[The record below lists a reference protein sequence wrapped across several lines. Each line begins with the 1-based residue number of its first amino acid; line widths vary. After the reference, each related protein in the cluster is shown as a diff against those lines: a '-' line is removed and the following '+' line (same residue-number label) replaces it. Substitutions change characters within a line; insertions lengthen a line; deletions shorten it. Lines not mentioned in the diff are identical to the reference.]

1 MKRHLLFF
9 KNSLYC
15 KAALALVL
23 TVFIF
28 SSSFAQGRRVSGTVT
43 DNSGPAPG
51 VTIRVKG
58 ASAATSSDN
67 DGRYSITVPDNA
79 TLVFTYL
86 GYTTQEIPVGNR
98 TTLNVVLSADSRD
111 LEQVV
116 VVGYG
121 TTQRKDLTGSVGSV
135 SAAQLEKTPVTT
147 LDQAIQGRVSGVQIT
162 NNDGAPGSGTQVQI
176 RGIGTFGSNDPLY
189 VVDGYPVTTGL
200 GSINQNDIATI
211 DILKD
216 ASATA
221 IYGNRAAN
229 GVVIITTKRGR
240 QDGGVQISLDALGSI
255 QSKPKMYDV
264 LNAQQFAA
272 LAVERAIPDNFA
284 ALPEWSNPAS
294 LRTID
299 WQEEAYQ
306 SGYRQNYNLAIRGG
320 NEKVQS
326 AFSAGWFDQKGIVI
340 GSKYTRL
347 NTGLNVDYKPFAWLK
362 SSTSL
367 KYSRSDNKIGLG
379 TGGQNAGIGIG
390 SLSKLVPTMTGNP
403 LTDQAKDENGNYGFY
418 TANNQFVN
426 YLTNPVYFV
435 ETQDQKNLTNYFLGT
450 TTLEATLF
458 EGFRIKTNLGINTND
473 YSGYYFTPSDN
484 RRAAL
489 GGASVQSFYSQ
500 SANNTFDY
508 LWENTVAYSKTFDQH
523 SIDFVG
529 GVSLQKNTFRR
540 IGVSGNGSLSDE
552 LRTVQGITTVTNIY
566 GDEVPSSLASQ
577 FARLNYKFGD
587 RYLIT
592 GTVRRDGSSRF
603 AKGKQYGV
611 FPSGSV
617 AWRVKNESFLKDSKV
632 ISDLKIRASYG
643 KVGNQSSIGL
653 FQYLS
658 QYTNGGPPASGS
670 NVGYPFGGT
679 AGSNGVYQPGF
690 AQAFLPNPNLKWETS
705 VQSDIG
711 FDISFL
717 DSRLNVTVDYYN
729 KESRDFL
736 LSIPVPTQTGFTTA
750 ARNVG
755 SVRNSGFE
763 FNVEYRETKNPFQFG
778 VAFNLSTVNNKLL
791 SLAEGLNS
799 IGNIGSLGLPNLG
812 GSLWNQFTRS
822 SVGGSIGEFYGYRSD
837 GIFQS
842 AADITALN
850 ANASAINGPNTFY
863 QSTGTQPGD
872 RRYRDLN
879 GDGRVTDADRENLG
893 SPIPKFFTGLN
904 LDASYKAFD
913 FNAFF
918 YASVGNKIFNYQQ
931 RTLETFGATQGGIGI
946 QNVSVDYYLNRWTP
960 TNPSNR
966 YARALKA
973 DDANGNSRPSDV
985 YVEDG
990 SYLRL
995 RNVQIGYTLPAALT
1009 KNIAIS
1015 RARIYISAQNLF
1027 TITKYSG
1034 LDPEIGV
1041 PNDPDRGTRDV
1052 TASGVDVGTYPS
1064 SRFYT
1069 LGLNVTF

>member
-1 MKRHLLFF
+1 MKRHLLFL
-9 KNSLYC
+9 KNSLYY

-86 GYTTQEIPVGNR
+86 GYTTQEIPVGTR

-240 QDGGVQISLDALGSI
+240 QDGGVQISLDAMGSI

-367 KYSRSDNKIGLG
+367 KYSRSDNKVGLG

-390 SLSKLVPTMTGNP
+390 TLSKLVPTITGNP

-426 YLTNPVYFV
+426 YLTNPIYFV
-435 ETQDQKNLTNYFLGT
+435 ET
-450 TTLEATLF
+450 
-458 EGFRIKTNLGINTND
+458 
-473 YSGYYFTPSDN
+473 P
-484 RRAAL
+484 
-489 GGASVQSFYSQ
+489 
-500 SANNTFDY
+500 
-508 LWENTVAYSKTFDQH
+508 
-523 SIDFVG
+523 
-529 GVSLQKNTFRR
+529 
-540 IGVSGNGSLSDE
+540 
-552 LRTVQGITTVTNIY
+552 
-566 GDEVPSSLASQ
+566 
-577 FARLNYKFGD
+577 
-587 RYLIT
+587 
-592 GTVRRDGSSRF
+592 
-603 AKGKQYGV
+603 
-611 FPSGSV
+611 
-617 AWRVKNESFLKDSKV
+617 
-632 ISDLKIRASYG
+632 
-643 KVGNQSSIGL
+643 
-653 FQYLS
+653 
-658 QYTNGGPPASGS
+658 
-670 NVGYPFGGT
+670 
-679 AGSNGVYQPGF
+679 
-690 AQAFLPNPNLKWETS
+690 
-705 VQSDIG
+705 
-711 FDISFL
+711 
-717 DSRLNVTVDYYN
+717 
-729 KESRDFL
+729 
-736 LSIPVPTQTGFTTA
+736 
-750 ARNVG
+750 
-755 SVRNSGFE
+755 
-763 FNVEYRETKNPFQFG
+763 
-778 VAFNLSTVNNKLL
+778 
-791 SLAEGLNS
+791 
-799 IGNIGSLGLPNLG
+799 
-812 GSLWNQFTRS
+812 
-822 SVGGSIGEFYGYRSD
+822 
-837 GIFQS
+837 
-842 AADITALN
+842 
-850 ANASAINGPNTFY
+850 
-863 QSTGTQPGD
+863 
-872 RRYRDLN
+872 
-879 GDGRVTDADRENLG
+879 
-893 SPIPKFFTGLN
+893 
-904 LDASYKAFD
+904 
-913 FNAFF
+913 
-918 YASVGNKIFNYQQ
+918 
-931 RTLETFGATQGGIGI
+931 
-946 QNVSVDYYLNRWTP
+946 
-960 TNPSNR
+960 
-966 YARALKA
+966 
-973 DDANGNSRPSDV
+973 
-985 YVEDG
+985 
-990 SYLRL
+990 
-995 RNVQIGYTLPAALT
+995 
-1009 KNIAIS
+1009 
-1015 RARIYISAQNLF
+1015 
-1027 TITKYSG
+1027 
-1034 LDPEIGV
+1034 
-1041 PNDPDRGTRDV
+1041 
-1052 TASGVDVGTYPS
+1052 
-1064 SRFYT
+1064 
-1069 LGLNVTF
+1069 